1 MYNHSEENE
10 LNLHVILHVNEI
22 SVSYERMNTKTG
34 FEGEVESNLHMAN
47 VMSS

>member
-10 LNLHVILHVNEI
+10 LDLHVILHVNEI

-34 FEGEVESNLHMAN
+34 FEGEAESNLHMAN